1 MSDGG
6 GTSPP
11 TAHLRPG
18 LPGSRGSAPNMSGP
32 VTGRPGIP
40 SPRPSGLNRR
50 AGMGMKLSNVTGIQT
65 PDQQK
70 SSLGGIF
77 GSDFQKW
84 SQIVYPHHNPF
95 SPVFVCVLFCFCGLR
110 TVVDDSDTQNSRLR
124 FSG

>member
-50 AGMGMKLSNVTGIQT
+50 AGMGMKLSNVSGIQT
-65 PDQQK
+65 PEQQK

-84 SQIVYPHHNPF
+84 SQIVYPPK
-95 SPVFVCVLFCFCGLR
+95 PLAKPALAFVCLCYHHFDLPCVLVFGDR
-110 TVVDDSDTQNSRLR
+110 S
-124 FSG
+124 